1 MLASMIF
8 PSSISTVGAPEIQLL
23 ILRFFRARTDRRK
36 EVAVIT
42 TRANTKY
49 EAFRL
54 TLNARFAAT
63 EPSVILVT
71 KS

>member
-1 MLASMIF
+1 MLFSMIL
-8 PSSISTVGAPEIQLL
+8 PSSMSTVGEPEIQLL
-23 ILRFFRARTDRRK
+23 ILRFFRARTDSRK
-36 EVAVIT
+36 AVAVNT
-42 TRANTKY
+42 TRAKTKY

-54 TLNARFAAT
+54 TLNARLAAR